1 MENMLVVFGLSSE
14 SYLVGCG
21 RRFSWKNFPQSL
33 TEIIQSGGLTMPNT
47 AWIIDQPFRITTI
60 CFLSVTRDMENWV
73 AYNRM
78 TAKRYFS
85 PGLEPGIRDQLLGI
99 QSNVKHVSFGDADF
113 GEFVVT
119 RYYSSA
125 WYGRLRSPLLAES
138 KTLQRDRPNFDGHL
152 EAIIIGQGE
161 NHIYALTNGFVAYF
175 DDAVDADPDHPLP
188 KIVNEFAGDNSPWR
202 ILPDSALCP
211 WDSHYFFLNF
221 QQAGSNIIQRR
232 WNLPAEMGEKVQE
245 LRAIMEAERNGGLI
259 AAQNRFA
266 LAMMTGQALMHLS
279 R

>member
-1 MENMLVVFGLSSE
+1 MENMLVVFGSSPE

-47 AWIIDQPFRITTI
+47 AWI
-60 CFLSVTRDMENWV
+60 SVTRDMKNWV
-73 AYNRM
+73 ALNRM

-85 PGLEPGIRDQLLGI
+85 PGLESGIRDQLLGI

-138 KTLQRDRPNFDGHL
+138 KTLQRDRPNFDGNL

-188 KIVNEFAGDNSPWR
+188 KVS
-202 ILPDSALCP
+202 
-211 WDSHYFFLNF
+211 
-221 QQAGSNIIQRR
+221 
-232 WNLPAEMGEKVQE
+232 
-245 LRAIMEAERNGGLI
+245 
-259 AAQNRFA
+259 
-266 LAMMTGQALMHLS
+266 
-279 R
+279 